1 VTEKTMP
8 TPPEPDDSK
17 SSTDIG
23 AAGNVVIC
31 AGIIIAIPIYALSTG
46 MQGADLLIAGGAL
59 VMGIA
64 LEIGFI
70 RTLMTRRQRR
80 QGSPQRPE
88 TPRD

>member
-1 VTEKTMP
+1 MP
-8 TPPEPDDSK
+8 TPDEPDRST

-70 RTLMTRRQRR
+70 RTLMARRRRR
-80 QGSPQRPE
+80 QGTPQPSE
-88 TPRD
+88 KPRD